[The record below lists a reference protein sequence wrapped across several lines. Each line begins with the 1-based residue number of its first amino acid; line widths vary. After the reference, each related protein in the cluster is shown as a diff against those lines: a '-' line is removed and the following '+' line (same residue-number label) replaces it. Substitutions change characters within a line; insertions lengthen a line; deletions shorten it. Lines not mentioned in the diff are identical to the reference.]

1 MWVTDKQHDITTRW
15 SSGQLRDLSG
25 DAEVVYRRSAKPL
38 ALWKWHS
45 TLIETVGLNAMPKAL
60 RSRSLIL

>member
-1 MWVTDKQHDITTRW
+1 
-15 SSGQLRDLSG
+15 LRDLSG